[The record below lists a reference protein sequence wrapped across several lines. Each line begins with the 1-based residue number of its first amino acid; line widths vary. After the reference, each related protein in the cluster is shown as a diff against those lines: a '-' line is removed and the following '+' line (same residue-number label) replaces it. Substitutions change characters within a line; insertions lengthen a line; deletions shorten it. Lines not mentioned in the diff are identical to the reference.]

1 MSKQP
6 WCCFSNSQ
14 EFSSST
20 PKSGKMTW
28 PRRLAIGGSQ
38 KGTSWRDSLLEAG
51 QSSYPSPGSTTF
63 KKTNTFHGAKSSAS
77 KTRAPK
83 LVLLLWCRKVSI
95 SLQSISDPLV
105 APEHRHQEAT
115 SALRWM
121 LWTLHYKQMGYGSFQ
136 WTELWR
142 PNIALEV
149 SAEKPTNMSKLH
161 PLSRSKENFISFC
174 QVPSFTST
182 ISNSS
187 TTSLLWLRS

>member
-38 KGTSWRDSLLEAG
+38 KGTSWRDSVLEAG

-83 LVLLLWCRKVSI
+83 LVLLLWCRKLSI
-95 SLQSISDPLV
+95 SLQSIPDPLV
-105 APEHRHQEAT
+105 APSR
-115 SALRWM
+115 SDWM
-121 LWTLHYKQMGYGSFQ
+121 AYGSFQ